1 MWMRPVTCVTLPIKK
16 RVGGWVFIF
25 EGGEREMSA
34 WRLVSDSVF
43 S

>member
-25 EGGEREMSA
+25 WGGGGGGEGD
-34 WRLVSDSVF
+34 VSMETGE
-43 S
+43 